1 MRYIIALIFTTLLF
15 AQDTVLPIPKN
26 VSYDKAKAALGKV
39 LFFDPTLSADG
50 TVSCASCHS
59 FAHGG
64 ADDKPVSIG
73 VYAKKGRMNSPTVFN
88 ARYNF
93 RQFWN
98 GRAKNLFDQIDGP
111 VHNPVEMGLS
121 TQELIEKLY
130 RNDYYKQTFIKV
142 FGPGPITYEHYK
154 EALVEFEKSL
164 VTPNSKFDRF
174 LRGEAKLSPQEMR
187 GWRLFKLRGCIT
199 CHNGINLGGNSFQ
212 KIGSIMPFEGAPLD
226 DRYALTK
233 NPKDRYVFKVPT
245 LRNIALTAPYFH
257 DGSVATLK
265 EAIKKMAYYNLGTIL
280 SDQEIAALEAFLHT
294 LTGELPDAR

>member
-1 MRYIIALIFTTLLF
+1 MRLIVLIVFATLLF
-15 AQDTVLPIPKN
+15 SQDAIIPIPQK
-26 VSYDKAKAALGKV
+26 VSYDKAKAALGKA

-50 TVSCASCHS
+50 TVSCATCHS

-73 VYAKKGRMNSPTVFN
+73 VFGKKGRMNSPTVLN

-98 GRAKNLFDQIDGP
+98 GRAKDLAEQIDGP

-121 TQELIEKLY
+121 TEALVEKLSQ
-130 RNDYYKQTFIKV
+130 NDYYRQTFAKL
-142 FGPGPITYEHYK
+142 FGPGPITYKRYK

-174 LRGEAKLSPQEMR
+174 LRGEAKLSPIEMQ
-187 GWRLFKLRGCIT
+187 GWHLFKMRGCIT

-212 KIGSIMPFEGAPLD
+212 KIGSIMPYEGAPLD
-226 DRYALTK
+226 DRYTITK
-233 NPKDRYVFKVPT
+233 NPKDRYVYKVPT
-245 LRNIALTAPYFH
+245 LRNVALTAPYFH

-265 EAIKKMAYYNLGTIL
+265 DAIQKMAYYNLGTLL
-280 SDQEIAALEAFLHT
+280 SDHEVAALEAFLRT
-294 LTGELPDAR
+294 LTGEIPDAR